1 MTTPELLPGAAAV
14 DGSAVVEP
22 QAARTAAKAV
32 AREMPAARRA
42 VCLRAV
48 GRRAVGRRAVG
59 RRAAGSQ
66 GLGCGMGGGSSPG
79 ALAGGWGGTRVSAS
93 GPGQVARNPRLAGI
107 SYQVNYSDQNYR
119 K

>member
-1 MTTPELLPGAAAV
+1 MTTPGLLPGAAAV
-14 DGSAVVEP
+14 DGSAVAEP

-48 GRRAVGRRAVG
+48 GRRA
-59 RRAAGSQ
+59 AGSQ

-79 ALAGGWGGTRVSAS
+79 ALARGWGGTRVSAS